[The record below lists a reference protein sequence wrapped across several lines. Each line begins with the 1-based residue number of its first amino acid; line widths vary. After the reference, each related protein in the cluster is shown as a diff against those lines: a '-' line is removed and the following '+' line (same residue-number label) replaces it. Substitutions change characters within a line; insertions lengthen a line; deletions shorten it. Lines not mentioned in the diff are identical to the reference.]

1 MQDMIDEK
9 IDSLLETQ
17 CWIIDILPMRVP
29 KDKAREYNELEKE
42 YLHTE
47 ELNWKFFTVL
57 MKLRCYYNFK
67 AVLSDGEE
75 IDDLSA
81 EKLKEHVGH
90 RYLQI
95 LFEDAL
101 LVSDPDDMYM
111 SLFNPSDRVLEIVKA
126 IVATEGLCVWES

>member
-1 MQDMIDEK
+1 MGHVINSQK
-9 IDSLLETQ
+9 SQ
-17 CWIIDILPMRVP
+17 
-29 KDKAREYNELEKE
+29 N
-42 YLHTE
+42 
-47 ELNWKFFTVL
+47 
-57 MKLRCYYNFK
+57 
-67 AVLSDGEE
+67 
-75 IDDLSA
+75 LSA